1 MHKVTSFQGR
11 IDARGRDAEGYDTRE
26 SHAGV
31 SDNRDGTNIGK
42 SKIGKFSSILSSRNQ
57 LHL

>member
-1 MHKVTSFQGR
+1 MPKAM
-11 IDARGRDAEGYDTRE
+11 IPE